1 MACALEMEARY
12 SLNCLPD
19 SRVGT
24 STRFRWKSF
33 PRESS
38 RSATARQAGLS
49 QDRKSRF
56 MAGKQDSPERGKGGD
71 YGRIIPC
78 RGVFS
83 HLFFQGCREGD
94 GRSRSVRGFS
104 GVLALREGCLFL
116 YPRIF
121 AWEGRLPV
129 FGRELFRPFVE
140 GNFSLAVFRPAS
152 VGTGR
157 TFFPE
162 GSSPSGFFGNAPPP

>member
-1 MACALEMEARY
+1 MEARY

-116 YPRIF
+116 YPSWRGIF
-121 AWEGRLPV
+121 SCCVPPGVRRDREDLLPRREFTKWLFRECPASLNKCVHSCVAVEGRFLK
-129 FGRELFRPFVE
+129 
-140 GNFSLAVFRPAS
+140 
-152 VGTGR
+152 
-157 TFFPE
+157 FPIIY
-162 GSSPSGFFGNAPPP
+162 GS